1 MTPLTSEQVDQ
12 LENPLERSRI
22 CQRLQGGKQL
32 TYIVGWDAIDKANE
46 IFGYSGWSLETEQ
59 LTQIEACSRED
70 ENNKGFRASFWAI
83 VKITIYNSDRE
94 IECVRSDV
102 GYGSGFGPRVGDAVE
117 SATKEAA
124 TDATK
129 RALRT
134 FGNQFGLALYDGEKK
149 GVEQTGP
156 TKVPDKKIPE
166 AQPEKEA
173 TGNKAAS
180 AALKE
185 EDIELGKDELD
196 FYVINLVDRFKEY
209 PSARYSNEFFLEAK
223 EERGRIGDKK
233 YNAVLAEEG
242 LVNPNRSD
250 VENKPNLMTRL
261 INKLRLVEA

>member
-1 MTPLTSEQVDQ
+1 MT
-12 LENPLERSRI
+12 RKR
-22 CQRLQGGKQL
+22 K
-32 TYIVGWDAIDKANE
+32 
-46 IFGYSGWSLETEQ
+46 
-59 LTQIEACSRED
+59 
-70 ENNKGFRASFWAI
+70 
-83 VKITIYNSDRE
+83 
-94 IECVRSDV
+94 
-102 GYGSGFGPRVGDAVE
+102 E
-117 SATKEAA
+117 S
-124 TDATK
+124 
-129 RALRT
+129 
-134 FGNQFGLALYDGEKK
+134 KK
-149 GVEQTGP
+149 FQT
-156 TKVPDKKIPE
+156 KKIPE

-196 FYVINLVDRFKEY
+196 FYAINLVDRFKEY